1 MKRVLPLVILETL
14 IELSLFLWFSINLF
28 KERTAQLPIGTEYFV
43 EYNQNMKEYLLSLEI
58 NNRPISGYVSQE
70 TLNEFK
76 KSGKITYRNC
86 LYDDARCICSIL
98 LFIIWSLFLIFHNVF
113 KYAHLDDSWSSYQ
126 KRFYKSSGYPFVFG
140 SLRSKIYYTIDSYD
154 LTPIKT
160 KFYNFWG
167 Y

>member
-28 KERTAQLPIGTEYFV
+28 KERTTQLPISTEYSV

-58 NNRPISGYVSQE
+58 NNRLISCYVSQE

-76 KSGKITYRNC
+76 KSGKITYHNY
-86 LYDDARCICSIL
+86 LYNDARCVCSII
-98 LFIIWSLFLIFHNVF
+98 LFIVWSVFLIFHNAL
-113 KYAHLDDSWSSYQ
+113 KYAHLNDSWSSYQ
-126 KRFYKSSGYPFVFG
+126 ERFYENSEYPLIFG
-140 SLRSKIYYTIDSYD
+140 SLRNKIYNTIDSYD

-160 KFYNFWG
+160 KFYNF
-167 Y
+167 